1 MTVSRSVTWANADS
15 VTVSD
20 TTEIRATALWVG
32 GAGDMSVETAGG
44 DTVTFVGIQAG
55 SLVPIEVKKVRSTST
70 TATDILA
77 LS

>member
-15 VTVSD
+15 VTPSD

-32 GAGDMSVETAGG
+32 GAGNVSVETAGG
-44 DTVTFVGIQAG
+44 DTVTFVGVQAG
-55 SLVPIEVKKVRSTST
+55 SLIPIEVNHVRSTST